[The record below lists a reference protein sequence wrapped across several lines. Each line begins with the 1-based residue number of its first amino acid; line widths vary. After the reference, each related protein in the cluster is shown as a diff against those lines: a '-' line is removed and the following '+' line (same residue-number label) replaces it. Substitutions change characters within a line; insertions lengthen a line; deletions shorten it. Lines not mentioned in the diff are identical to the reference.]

1 MGALFEVLKT
11 DSRVDVVTEHGL
23 AGFKVA
29 VDDAFDGLTQKG
41 LAEIRVALRP
51 RPDGFFKVV
60 GKGHYWV
67 SCFFLRF
74 SRPNIPARPECP
86 CSDVSSYRLLAGSR
100 AVPHPCRNKCGSR
113 ARNRFC
119 THKRRRRCP

>member
-1 MGALFEVLKT
+1 MSALCEVLKT

-60 GKGHYWV
+60 VRGITGSPV
-67 SCFFLRF
+67 SFFVC

-119 THKRRRRCP
+119 THKRRRR